1 MPMMTFEETPNQQRI
16 AMKIG
21 IQILSQI
28 KHVVEVNIVPIE
40 GVFDQLVKKKEVN
53 IILKIAF
60 QGQNVILRGG

>member
-1 MPMMTFEETPNQQRI
+1 
-16 AMKIG
+16 
-21 IQILSQI
+21 
-28 KHVVEVNIVPIE
+28 VEVNIVPIE